1 MNTLEKLD
9 KVDLQILRTL
19 QSNARLTTKELAAS
33 VSLSSTP
40 VFERLKRLENGG
52 YIKKYIAVLDAK
64 PGLRGLL
71 QCQVEETEQRDC
83 GGVHKNHTGN
93 SASHR
98 MLQYIGKL
106 RLPAED
112 PCTEYEVLPGVYL
125 ERVRHDRQPRIARKH
140 LCDGRGKA

>member
-52 YIKKYIAVLDAK
+52 YIKKYIAVLDAEK
-64 PGLRGLL
+64 LNLGFVVFCSVKLRRLNKEIA
-71 QCQVEETEQRDC
+71 EEFTR
-83 GGVHKNHTGN
+83 N

>member
-1 MNTLEKLD
+1 MRQSRLADPPYPAIECPAHHKRARRECQPL
-9 KVDLQILRTL
+9 VDTRIRTPETP
-19 QSNARLTTKELAAS
+19 RKRRIYKEVHCRAG
-33 VSLSSTP
+33 
-40 VFERLKRLENGG
+40 RRK
-52 YIKKYIAVLDAK
+52 AK